1 MNNNKHHIS
10 NAMKLS
16 GGFEL
21 SDLERAR
28 LELLETQRRL
38 SSRNYIEPGDRAVN
52 ISRQDALDQLHDTL
66 GVAQEMPTM
75 TKEQALAELQQTQRK
90 LATKH
95 F

>member
-1 MNNNKHHIS
+1 MNNKKHHIS
-10 NAMKLS
+10 DAMKLN
-16 GGFEL
+16 GGYEL

-38 SSRNYIEPGDRAVN
+38 SSKNYILPADRADV
-52 ISRQDALDQLHDTL
+52 ISRQDAVDQLHETL
-66 GVAQEMPTM
+66 GMTQEMPTM
-75 TKEQALAELQQTQRK
+75 TKAEAIAELQETQKK

>member
-10 NAMKLS
+10 NSMRLN

-28 LELLETQRRL
+28 LELAETQRRL
-38 SSRNYIEPGDRAVN
+38 SSKNYIPPEDRAEN
-52 ISRQDALDQLHDTL
+52 ISRQDALDQLNETL
-66 GVAQEMPTM
+66 GTTPEMPTM
-75 TKEQALAELQQTQRK
+75 TKAEAIAELQQTQRK
-90 LATKH
+90 LAIKH